1 MLRLSTLKA
10 TLFTI
15 SRKNKLKVL
24 KIINLLLFVTF
35 FALISSSASIYFER
49 KIDEIEKK
57 NIISEFN
64 NLIFSNQIERTSSN
78 IKFTE
83 RILDKY
89 YETDSFLHILYT
101 MSSSDLNFYNEREK
115 YYDMYF
121 LLRDR
126 AITNNSEMQRSL
138 GDAMMISDK
147 VEDIEKIEKYN
158 DIYIKLDQKLS
169 EIFAEKNLHEA
180 NNSPP
185 EDASKNEYNRMFL
198 GFERFNKKLIDL
210 LIEQSD
216 FFLSFNTKFF
226 NDKKNEAQIEITKS
240 LERIQLLSKKETQF
254 ILFAFLIQVII
265 FVTVQ
270 IFELTFEYQSRNK
283 KK

>member
-15 SRKNKLKVL
+15 SKKNKLKVL

-101 MSSSDLNFYNEREK
+101 MSSIDLNFYNEREK

-240 LERIQLLSKKETQF
+240 LERIQFLSKKETQF

>member
-240 LERIQLLSKKETQF
+240 LERIQFLSKKETQF